1 MLRDESYLLDILI
14 AAKDA
19 RDLSAGLS
27 WDEFKTSR
35 LHQLAI
41 SKVFEM
47 IGEAAGKISSETRAA
62 HPEIPWNEIVG
73 MRNRLVHDYLRVDL
87 LKVWDTVQND
97 ITPLIDSIEPLVP
110 KDNP

>member
-1 MLRDESYLLDILI
+1 MLHDESYLLDILI
-14 AAKDA
+14 AAQDV

-41 SKVFEM
+41 SKTLEM
-47 IGEAAGKISSETRAA
+47 IGEAASKISSETKAA
-62 HPEIPWNEIVG
+62 HPEIPWNDIVG
-73 MRNRLVHDYLRVDL
+73 MRNRLVHDYLRVNL
-87 LKVWDTVQND
+87 LKLWDTIQND

-110 KDNP
+110 KENP

>member
-1 MLRDESYLLDILI
+1 MLHEESYLLDILI

-19 RDLSAGLS
+19 RDLSTGLS
-27 WDEFKTSR
+27 WDEFKLSR

-41 SKVFEM
+41 SKSLEM
-47 IGEAAGKISSETRAA
+47 IGEAASKISSETREA
-62 HPEIPWNEIVG
+62 HPEVPWSDIVG

-87 LKVWDTVQND
+87 RKVWDTLQVD
-97 ITPLIDSIEPLVP
+97 IAPLIESIEPLIP